1 MNVRG
6 VLLEDHLWAMPARV
20 RTMALSG
27 VCHGATLALAAMQLC
42 SSHDLR
48 LLEPSFPV
56 GTNEEKDNLIGD
68 FTIAAKAIVVAT
80 HVGDVVLAAFFES

>member
-42 SSHDLR
+42 SRHDLC
-48 LLEPSFPV
+48 LLEPGFPV
-56 GTNEEKDNLIGD
+56 GADEETEEVTSD
-68 FTIAAKAIVVAT
+68 FTTAVEAIMAT
-80 HVGDVVLAAFFES
+80 THAGDVNLTAFFEP

>member
-56 GTNEEKDNLIGD
+56 GADEETEEVTSN
-68 FTIAAKAIVVAT
+68 FTTATEAIVVAT
-80 HVGDVVLAAFFES
+80 HAGDIVLAAFFDP